1 VDGEVFISHNS
12 AGHGLNLEWGGGLC
26 VWFGLN
32 WSLELYQQF
41 NARLH
46 RQGQTKP
53 VRIIHIV
60 SAGTIDERVL
70 MVLKDKDAT
79 QASLLSALKA

>member
-1 VDGEVFISHNS
+1 MI
-12 AGHGLNLEWGGGLC
+12 

-46 RQGQTKP
+46 RQGQGKP
-53 VRIIHIV
+53 VRIIHIITKD
-60 SAGTIDERVL
+60 TIDDRV
-70 MVLKDKDAT
+70 MKVIAEKDAV
-79 QASLLSALKA
+79 QKNLLRALRRT

>member
-1 VDGEVFISHNS
+1 MLLAHPAS
-12 AGHGLNLEWGGGLC
+12 AGHGINLQRGGALS

-60 SAGTIDERVL
+60 SNGTIDQRVL
-70 MVLKDKDAT
+70 SVLSDKDAT